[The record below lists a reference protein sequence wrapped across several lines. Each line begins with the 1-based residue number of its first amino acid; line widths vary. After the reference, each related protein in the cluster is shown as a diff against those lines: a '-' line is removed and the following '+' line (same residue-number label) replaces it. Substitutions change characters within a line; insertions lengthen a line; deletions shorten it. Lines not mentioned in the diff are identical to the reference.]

1 MEKLKKLS
9 KVMNVVF
16 KLVLLIAV
24 IQFGRCLVDLWTN
37 GIAVLKENQ
46 GAEFIKISDYT
57 LGNCGWHFLNGQKI
71 ETSYF
76 IKGIVLE
83 FVEAVFNLV
92 GLVFLV
98 CTSEKLLKPMT
109 KGQPYN
115 GTASKTLRT
124 LGVGCILI
132 CVAGNVIA
140 YLQAARSS
148 HILSEIRR
156 IFMPVTLTGI
166 EVNFGVS
173 LGYLFIGIMT
183 FVLSLVF
190 RYGEELQVQADE
202 TL

>member
-1 MEKLKKLS
+1 
-9 KVMNVVF
+9 
-16 KLVLLIAV
+16 
-24 IQFGRCLVDLWTN
+24 
-37 GIAVLKENQ
+37 
-46 GAEFIKISDYT
+46 
-57 LGNCGWHFLNGQKI
+57 
-71 ETSYF
+71 
-76 IKGIVLE
+76 
-83 FVEAVFNLV
+83 
-92 GLVFLV
+92 
-98 CTSEKLLKPMT
+98 MT

>member
-24 IQFGRCLVDLWTN
+24 VQFVMRLVDLGTN
-37 GIAVLKENQ
+37 GIALLRDNQ
-46 GAEFIKISDYT
+46 GAEFIKISDFT
-57 LGNCGWHFLNGQKI
+57 LGNCEWHFMNGQKI
-71 ETSYF
+71 ETAYF
-76 IKGIVLE
+76 MKGIVLE
-83 FVEAVFNLV
+83 FAEAVFNLV

-109 KGQPYN
+109 QGQPYN

-124 LGVGCILI
+124 LGIGCILI
-132 CVAGNVIA
+132 CIAGNVIS
-140 YLQAARSS
+140 YIQTTRSA

-166 EVNFGVS
+166 EVEFSIS

>member
-24 IQFGRCLVDLWTN
+24 VRFVMCLVDLGTN
-37 GIAVLKENQ
+37 GIALLKENQ
-46 GAEFIKISDYT
+46 GAEFLKISDFT
-57 LGNCGWHFLNGQKI
+57 LGNCRWHFLNGQEI
-71 ETSYF
+71 ETEYF
-76 IKGIVLE
+76 IKGIILE
-83 FVEAVFNLV
+83 LVEAVFNLI
-92 GLVFLV
+92 GIVFLV
-98 CTSEKLLKPMT
+98 CAFGKLLKPMT
-109 KGQPYN
+109 QGEPYN

-132 CVAGNVIA
+132 CIVGNVIS
-140 YLQAARSS
+140 YIQATRSA

-166 EVNFGVS
+166 EVEFSIS
-173 LGYLFIGIMT
+173 LGYLIIGIMT

>member
-24 IQFGRCLVDLWTN
+24 VQFVMRLVDLGTN
-37 GIAVLKENQ
+37 HIALLRENQ
-46 GAEFIKISDYT
+46 GAEYIKISDFT
-57 LGNCGWHFLNGQKI
+57 LGNCGWHFKNGQEI
-71 ETSYF
+71 ETEYF
-76 IKGIVLE
+76 IKGIILE
-83 FVEAVFNLV
+83 LVEAVFNLA

-98 CTSEKLLKPMT
+98 CTSSKLLKPMT
-109 KGQPYN
+109 HGQPYD

-124 LGVGCILI
+124 LGIGCILI
-132 CVAGNVIA
+132 CIAGNVIS
-140 YLQAARSS
+140 YLQATRSA
-148 HILSEIRR
+148 HILNEIRR
-156 IFMPVTLTGI
+156 LFLPVTLTGI
-166 EVNFGVS
+166 DVAFSIN